1 MSVREAQQRI
11 DSAEFAEWIAYH
23 RIEPFGE
30 LRSDYRSALLCDV
43 ICKMHGT
50 KQKTK
55 AEDFLLNFEPT
66 VRKVQSVEEMKNAL
80 RNTLRAQGLING

>member
-1 MSVREAQQRI
+1 MTVKEAQQRI

-30 LRSDYRSALLCDV
+30 FRADYRFAALCDI

-50 KQKTK
+50 KRPTK
-55 AEDFLLNFEPT
+55 ASDFLLDFEPQ
-66 VRKVQSVEEMKNAL
+66 VKKKQSVEEMKASLTNVL
-80 RNTLRAQGLING
+80 RSQGLIE